1 MKTMAI
7 PGSHL
12 NHKNPL
18 NHPGTDTVDKRSSL
32 MSYMSVVSSGSSSES
47 DHHTVVPL
55 AVARRRMSEIVSYK
69 AKECSAQVSSPVWP
83 PSRGI

>member
-32 MSYMSVVSSGSSSES
+32 MSYMSVVSSGSSNVSGRIS
-47 DHHTVVPL
+47 DYL
-55 AVARRRMSEIVSYK
+55 
-69 AKECSAQVSSPVWP
+69 
-83 PSRGI
+83 